1 MRHRR
6 PILDILDRFGRGIG
20 CGFLNSLTLSL
31 ILGLQKA
38 RKWARRVE
46 GFAFGSTDFILSRT
60 SNIPSG
66 PSLLATSLSTSNT
79 HFLNPFLSL
88 RDTSRSPGLQAGKK
102 RAEPSGPP
110 TILWRINASTN
121 VPRMIR
127 IMVPA
132 SLIILPELYPLN
144 RTTRIAT
151 NNLQSSTHTLPFSHP
166 APMPPTSPAAPTPAL
181 PPTPPPPPPP
191 NPPPP

>member
-1 MRHRR
+1 TPIPTIVTRHRR
-6 PILDILDRFGRGIG
+6 PILDILDRFGRVIG

-79 HFLNPFLSL
+79 HFSKSISQFERYEQESGTPSRKEKSGTQRSADYSL
-88 RDTSRSPGLQAGKK
+88 ENKC
-102 RAEPSGPP
+102 
-110 TILWRINASTN
+110 
-121 VPRMIR
+121 
-127 IMVPA
+127 
-132 SLIILPELYPLN
+132 
-144 RTTRIAT
+144 
-151 NNLQSSTHTLPFSHP
+151 
-166 APMPPTSPAAPTPAL
+166 
-181 PPTPPPPPPP
+181 
-191 NPPPP
+191 